1 MMVRPV
7 NQRPERVNPRPIFC
21 TMLAGKFIV
30 SKIAAIFFTS
40 VVQKSSQFN
49 VQAEQKLALAVAVAA
64 LIRQVIGR
72 ILLKF

>member
-1 MMVRPV
+1 
-7 NQRPERVNPRPIFC
+7 
-21 TMLAGKFIV
+21 MLAGKFIV

-72 ILLKF
+72 ILLGRYSNNRVDAPNDG

>member
-1 MMVRPV
+1 M
-7 NQRPERVNPRPIFC
+7 
-21 TMLAGKFIV
+21 